1 MIYNS
6 TLRRKGFMYEYV
18 TKKEYR
24 PIREELEKIIKR
36 TQIYICVR
44 NLTQHF
50 NFNLSVVE
58 VDI

>member
-1 MIYNS
+1 
-6 TLRRKGFMYEYV
+6 MYEYV